1 MRVSGLYAV
10 TPDLSDSELLLEKVE
25 LALKGGTTMLQYRN
39 KSAPSG
45 LREEQAVSL
54 TILCRR
60 FSVPL
65 IVNDDVKLAKK
76 IGADGVHLGRNDVG
90 IASAREFLGAKKIIG
105 ASCYNRLKLAQQC
118 LHEGA
123 DYLAFG
129 SFFPS
134 ANKPGAV
141 VPPLSLLKQA
151 RAELSAPIV
160 AIGGINLENARDV
173 VAAGADALAIISALF
188 DASDIRA
195 AAQRF
200 SSLFERR
207 ALA

>member
-1 MRVSGLYAV
+1 MVSGLYAV

-25 LALKGGTTMLQYRN
+25 LALKGGAAMLQYRN
-39 KSAPSG
+39 KSAPSD

-76 IGADGVHLGRNDVG
+76 IGADGVHLGRNDAG
-90 IASAREFLGAKKIIG
+90 IAFAREILGAKKIIG
-105 ASCYNRLKLAQQC
+105 ASCYNRLDLAEQC

-129 SFFPS
+129 GFFPS
-134 ANKPGAV
+134 ANKPGAIAA
-141 VPPLSLLKQA
+141 PLSLLKQA
-151 RAELSAPIV
+151 KAELSAPIV

-188 DASDIRA
+188 DASNIRA
-195 AAQRF
+195 AAQHF